1 MGIET
6 DTEMDTVRAKYTE
19 MDVETETDKDKD
31 KNMVK
36 DRTWKGN

>member
-1 MGIET
+1 MET
-6 DTEMDTVRAKYTE
+6 DTVMDIVIGKYME